1 MTDYVVTEV
10 RLKDDNEYESEELF
24 AVKVLAFNN
33 YKKKPFDTRPLVW
46 TRQQLIGAMLEG
58 KKFSTYYKCEDS
70 NKYKLGGK
78 IQIYKVNNQNF
89 IKTEKNDVECDNLTN
104 LPEF

>member
-1 MTDYVVTEV
+1 
-10 RLKDDNEYESEELF
+10 
-24 AVKVLAFNN
+24 
-33 YKKKPFDTRPLVW
+33 
-46 TRQQLIGAMLEG
+46 MLEG